1 MSQRK
6 IYRLSRYGLNL
17 LKTNAVV
24 SDFNKKRYQ
33 QISLLLDTGS
43 SFTILPHQVLEHL
56 GYNLSQPIRYQSITT
71 GKGNT
76 SPLPVIRV
84 TWLNCLGQLM
94 EDFEVV
100 VYDIPK
106 NLQVNGLL
114 GMDFLTQT
122 KAVISLESREVYFK
136 ND

>member
-1 MSQRK
+1 MSQKK
-6 IYRLSRYGLNL
+6 IYRLSRYGINL
-17 LKTNAVV
+17 LKANAVV
-24 SDFNKKRYQ
+24 SSFNKKRYQ

-43 SFTILPHQVLEHL
+43 SFTILPRQILENL
-56 GYNLSQPIRYQSITT
+56 GYNLSQPIRYQAITT

-76 SPLPVIRV
+76 PPLPVIKV
-84 TWLNCLGQLM
+84 VWLNCLGQLM
-94 EDFEVV
+94 ENFEVI

-122 KAVISLESREVYFK
+122 KAVILLDSGEVYFK
-136 ND
+136 D